1 MEDNHCTSTDADQC
15 IEQIEMKRWTK
26 DLRSLPK
33 FSHAL
38 LRQHLGVEG
47 ENDASRHKKL
57 GYRSF
62 KDRYV
67 NSVEVKAD
75 VLKGSETHFLVK
87 ACVSASKKKQIY
99 IVYVHLNQ
107 NTGEVTHGSCTCKAG
122 KGGCCKH
129 VAAVLFQILDYIELE
144 LTEVPDDLTCTQVLQ
159 QWHVPRGDE
168 VDKPVLYEDMTF
180 EKACY
185 EKDAKGRKR
194 SDGKSKADNFN
205 PTPQFVRNITQDEVK
220 KFAHNLEQQGKTE
233 YLRLVLE
240 SNDYQPYYF
249 DQIHQ
254 SLP

>member
-1 MEDNHCTSTDADQC
+1 M
-15 IEQIEMKRWTK
+15 
-26 DLRSLPK
+26 
-33 FSHAL
+33 
-38 LRQHLGVEG
+38 
-47 ENDASRHKKL
+47 
-57 GYRSF
+57 
-62 KDRYV
+62 
-67 NSVEVKAD
+67 
-75 VLKGSETHFLVK
+75 KGSETHFLVK
-87 ACVSASKKKQIY
+87 ACVSASMKKQIY

-144 LTEVPDDLTCTQVLQ
+144 LTEVPHDLTCTQVLQ

-205 PTPQFVRNITQDEVK
+205 PTPQLFFSKKQHVELMETENNINDNKVRE
-220 KFAHNLEQQGKTE
+220 E
-233 YLRLVLE
+233 VLE
-240 SNDYQPYYF
+240 HIVHHGVNWSYVDGDNVEF
-249 DQIHQ
+249 VGGL
-254 SLP
+254 SVK